1 MDLYNHLK
9 SLHLIFVITWFA
21 GLFYI
26 VRLFVY
32 QIEASEKPSPEKEIL
47 QAQYKIMT
55 YRLWYIITWPSSILA
70 SIFAFWMLFFTDLGN
85 AWLKMPWMHVKLGFV
100 FVLYLYHLKCHQ
112 IYLQLQK
119 DEIKHSSNFMRLWNE
134 GATIILFAVV
144 FLVIL
149 KSAVNWI
156 YGVIG
161 IILFSIII
169 MLGFKFYKKI
179 RQRNKS

>member
-1 MDLYNHLK
+1 MYEYIK

-32 QIEASEKPSPEKEIL
+32 QIEANEKSSPEKEIL
-47 QAQYKIMT
+47 QKQYKIMT
-55 YRLWYIITWPSSILA
+55 YRLWYIITWPSAILA
-70 SIFAFWMLFFTDLGN
+70 TIFAVWLLILN
-85 AWLKMPWMHVKLGFV
+85 PAWLQMPWMHVKLGFV
-100 FVLYLYHLKCHQ
+100 FALFLYQFKCQQ
-112 IYLQLQK
+112 IYNQLQR
-119 DEIKHSSNFMRLWNE
+119 DEVKHTSNFMRLWNE

-149 KSAVNWI
+149 KNAFNWI

-161 IILFSIII
+161 IFLFAIII

-179 RQRNKS
+179 RQKSNH

>member
-1 MDLYNHLK
+1 MEYYNYIK

-47 QAQYKIMT
+47 QKQYKIMT
-55 YRLWYIITWPSSILA
+55 YRLWYIITWPSAVLS
-70 SIFAFWMLFFTDLGN
+70 SIFAFWMIFFTEIGN
-85 AWLKMPWMHVKLGFV
+85 AWLHQPWMHVKLGFV
-100 FVLYLYHLKCHQ
+100 FALYLYHWKCQ
-112 IYLQLQK
+112 LIFSELQK
-119 DEIKHSSNFMRLWNE
+119 NKVKYSNTWMRLWNE

-144 FLVIL
+144 FLVVL
-149 KSAVNWI
+149 KNAVNWI
-156 YGVIG
+156 YGVVG
-161 IILFSIII
+161 IFLFSIII

-179 RQRNKS
+179 RERNQS

>member
-1 MDLYNHLK
+1 MELYNYIK

-47 QAQYKIMT
+47 QKQYKIMT
-55 YRLWYIITWPSSILA
+55 YRLWYIITWPSAILA
-70 SIFAFWMLFFTDLGN
+70 ILFAIWLLFLMPV
-85 AWLKMPWMHVKLGFV
+85 WLQMPWMHVKLGFV
-100 FVLYLYHLKCHQ
+100 ILLIGYQLKCQQ
-112 IYLQLQK
+112 IYSELQK
-119 DEIKHSSNFMRLWNE
+119 DSVKYSSNFMRLWNE

-149 KSAVNWI
+149 KNAFNWI
-156 YGVIG
+156 YGVVG
-161 IILFSIII
+161 IILFSVLL
-169 MLGFKFYKKI
+169 MLGFRFYKKI
-179 RQRNKS
+179 RENNKS

>member
-1 MDLYNHLK
+1 MELYNYIK

-32 QIEASEKPSPEKEIL
+32 QIEANEKPSPEREIL
-47 QAQYKIMT
+47 LNQYKIMT
-55 YRLWYIITWPSSILA
+55 YRLWYIITWPSAVLA
-70 SIFAFWMLFFTDLGN
+70 TFFALWLLYLN
-85 AWLKMPWMHVKLGFV
+85 PAWLQMSWMHVKLGFV
-100 FVLYLYHLKCHQ
+100 VLLFAYHFKCHQ
-112 IYLQLQK
+112 IYNQLQK
-119 DEIKHSSNFMRLWNE
+119 DEFKYSSNFMRLWNE

-149 KSAVNWI
+149 KNAFNWI

-161 IILFSIII
+161 IFLFSILI
-169 MLGFKFYKKI
+169 MLGFKFYKRI
-179 RQRNKS
+179 REKK

>member
-1 MDLYNHLK
+1 MEYYNYLK

-32 QIEASEKPSPEKEIL
+32 QIEAADKPSPEKEIL
-47 QAQYKIMT
+47 RKQYKIMT
-55 YRLWYIITWPSSILA
+55 YRLWYIITWPSAVLSG
-70 SIFAFWMLFFTDLGN
+70 IFALWMLFFTDLGQ
-85 AWLKMPWMHVKLGFV
+85 AWLQMPWMHVKLSFV
-100 FVLYLYHLKCHQ
+100 FLLYLYHGKCQQ
-112 IYLQLQK
+112 IFNQLQN
-119 DEIKHSSNFMRLWNE
+119 DEVKYSTNFMRLWNE

-149 KSAVNWI
+149 KNAVNWI
-156 YGVIG
+156 YGVVG
-161 IILFSIII
+161 IFLFSIII

-179 RQRNKS
+179 RERK

>member
-1 MDLYNHLK
+1 MEYYNYIK

-32 QIEASEKPSPEKEIL
+32 QIEASKKDSPEKEIL
-47 QAQYKIMT
+47 QKQYKIMT
-55 YRLWYIITWPSSILA
+55 YRLWYIITWPSAVLS
-70 SIFAFWMLFFTDLGN
+70 SIFAFWMLFFTDYGN
-85 AWLKMPWMHVKLGFV
+85 AWLHQPWMHVKLGFV
-100 FVLYLYHLKCHQ
+100 FALYLYHWKCQ
-112 IYLQLQK
+112 IIFNELQK
-119 DEIKHSSNFMRLWNE
+119 DEVKYSNNWMRLFNE

-149 KSAVNWI
+149 KNAVNWI

-161 IILFSIII
+161 IFLFSIII

-179 RQRNKS
+179 RERNQS